1 MKTDPLQLKSASGIL
16 HIDVTVDCSHWD
28 VALPDAVKQAKDACE
43 AAYRNAGA
51 YIGCKPAEVSVVL
64 ANDILVKSLNCK
76 YRGRDEPTNVLSF
89 PTAIKETPHADIP
102 ILLGDI
108 IVAYETVVDE
118 SYVEGKS
125 LRDHF
130 YHLIVHGM
138 LHLLG
143 FDHQVSTDANVMEA
157 TEVEVLQKLNIANPY
172 QFLKTKDV
180 ASS

>member
-1 MKTDPLQLKSASGIL
+1 MKAAPLQLESASGIL

-43 AAYRNAGA
+43 AAFRNAGA
-51 YIGCKPAEVSVVL
+51 YIGCQAAEVSVVL
-64 ANDILVKSLNCK
+64 ANDVLVKSLNCE
-76 YRGRDEPTNVLSF
+76 YRNSDEPTNVLSF
-89 PTAIKETPHADIP
+89 PTAIKETPHVDIP

-108 IVAYETVVDE
+108 IVAYETIVNE
-118 SYVEGKS
+118 ANIEGKS

-143 FDHQVSTDANVMEA
+143 FDHQVSADADIMEA
-157 TEVEVLQKLNIANPY
+157 IEVDVLQKINIENPY
-172 QFLKTKDV
+172 EFLETKGV
-180 ASS
+180 VSS